1 MHSWLVDGIPKSFWI
16 SGMFF
21 PQGFMTGC
29 LQTHARQYKI
39 AIDRLSF
46 SFEVKAEENI
56 EEIEESP
63 DDGVYV
69 HGFYMDGARYNREDG
84 VIDEQAPGELYD
96 LMPVL
101 HFKPVIDYER
111 NVDEYAC
118 PCYKTGVR
126 AGVLSTTGQSTNFII
141 HVDIP
146 SNVSPAVWTRRA
158 CAMLCQLN
166 D

>member
-1 MHSWLVDGIPKSFWI
+1 MQSWLVDGIPKSFWI

-46 SFEVKAEENI
+46 SFQIMTEENI

-63 DDGVYV
+63 EDGVYV
-69 HGFYMDGARYNREDG
+69 HGFYMDGARFNREEA
-84 VIDEQAPGELYD
+84 VVDEQAPGELYD
-96 LMPVL
+96 LMPVIW
-101 HFKPVIDYER
+101 FKPVIDYER
-111 NVDEYAC
+111 NPDEYAC